1 MQEDVRQHRV
11 PAATCPHPGCHHLR
25 NAAYDFLKALQ
36 SSQPRKG
43 WQSLFICRHP
53 FEAPAFDFISWTQG
67 IGRLI
72 GLQLQ
77 PAALPDVGV
86 LRLPILIGREMSP
99 STGLNA
105 LASAVSIEP
114 SSTDLDALLSSPKL
128 RDLEICDSYNETITS
143 CSRKTYDSLFEVDQ
157 EQ

>member
-1 MQEDVRQHRV
+1 
-11 PAATCPHPGCHHLR
+11 
-25 NAAYDFLKALQ
+25 
-36 SSQPRKG
+36 
-43 WQSLFICRHP
+43 
-53 FEAPAFDFISWTQG
+53 
-67 IGRLI
+67 
-72 GLQLQ
+72 
-77 PAALPDVGV
+77 

-128 RDLEICDSYNETITS
+128 RDLEIYDSYNETITS

-157 EQ
+157 E